1 MINGWERYS
10 AISKLIGRQEFY
22 IPPCAIV
29 YQRSADY
36 RENCWD
42 QPKQSSVLSCN
53 IHENLTW
60 TTIQEIR
67 PNHIALCCN
76 MLIISCLD
84 HDYCLNLCT
93 NHQVHFLTHLITGKR
108 YAWLLFNDLIKNRF
122 KSRFYTGI
130 LMKYKFLF
138 KNDAKF
144 LLSFYRQIKDYNV
157 LFISQF
163 LPSWIF

>member
-1 MINGWERYS
+1 MNNDDYDNWYRNN
-10 AISKLIGRQEFY
+10 SKSVDLTRNCTYTELNICLFQFDDQWMRKIQCYFKVIGRREFY

-36 RENCWD
+36 RENCWNR
-42 QPKQSSVLSCN
+42 PKQSGVLSCN

-67 PNHIALCCN
+67 PKHIALCCN

-93 NHQVHFLTHLITGKR
+93 NHQVHFLTHLIKR
-108 YAWLLFNDLIKNRF
+108 QAICMTSLQWLD
-122 KSRFYTGI
+122 
-130 LMKYKFLF
+130 
-138 KNDAKF
+138 
-144 LLSFYRQIKDYNV
+144 
-157 LFISQF
+157 
-163 LPSWIF
+163 